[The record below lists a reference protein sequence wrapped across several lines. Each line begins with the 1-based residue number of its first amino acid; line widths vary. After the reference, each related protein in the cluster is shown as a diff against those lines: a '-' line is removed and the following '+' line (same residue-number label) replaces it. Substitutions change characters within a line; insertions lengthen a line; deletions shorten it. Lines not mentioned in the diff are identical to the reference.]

1 MEEEKIES
9 NGKLLL
15 LEFKKNVSR
24 KREKKLLGKNTELVP
39 ILGERRHSK
48 EELEQ
53 VKLTLKPVYS
63 SFPRLQKSLYQFKF
77 SLPKYGSITN
87 IDHNLNINST
97 WYSVII
103 SWNYLLGLGIV
114 GFPYIYSKVG
124 WICLLQV
131 IVVGLACLKT
141 TELLRHIQ
149 YIFALESY
157 PEIAEEAI
165 GYSGR
170 LLITLLFSMILNYQ
184 NHFLVA

>member
-1 MEEEKIES
+1 LI
-9 NGKLLL
+9 N
-15 LEFKKNVSR
+15 
-24 KREKKLLGKNTELVP
+24 
-39 ILGERRHSK
+39 
-48 EELEQ
+48 Q
-53 VKLTLKPVYS
+53 
-63 SFPRLQKSLYQFKF
+63 
-77 SLPKYGSITN
+77 N